1 MTQLFN
7 LKSVL
12 RLTGLNPD
20 TIRAWEKRYEA
31 VKPQRTDTG
40 RRMYT
45 QQEVNRLKLLAEL
58 TTSGH
63 SISSVANLTDD
74 KLVSLLATNHS
85 GAPLLKSKQL
95 NAQIP
100 LVTEQLLEAVEKYD
114 LNSLEIHL
122 SRASYTM
129 SPRDLLF
136 HMIPQLMYK
145 AGNKVIGGEFSIAQE
160 YTLSEMIKR
169 YIRRIYDHLEPV
181 DGTFQKDKV
190 LLFATPEQHLH
201 DFGIWLSAILCRF
214 QGFKTVMIGPNLPAQ
229 SLISAAK
236 QMNPHAIVLGFS
248 PISQSELKMKPISY
262 LRELHL
268 GLPENTMFWLGGGYP
283 KFSPGDFNREIWKFD
298 SLDELERKIET
309 KYSPR

>member
-20 TIRAWEKRYEA
+20 TIRAWEKRYVA
-31 VKPQRTDTG
+31 VKPQRTATG

-58 TTSGH
+58 TASGH

-74 KLVSLLATNHS
+74 KLVALLATNHS
-85 GAPLLKSKQL
+85 GTPLIKSKQL
-95 NAQIP
+95 DPQIP
-100 LVTEQLLEAVEKYD
+100 QVTEQLLEAVERFD

-122 SRASYTM
+122 SRAAYSM
-129 SPRDLLF
+129 SSRDLLF

-145 AGNKVIGGEFSIAQE
+145 VGNKVIAGELSIAQE
-160 YTLSEMIKR
+160 HALSEKIKR
-169 YIRRIYDHLEPV
+169 QIRRIFDQLEPV
-181 DGTFQKDKV
+181 DGTFHKDKI

-201 DFGIWLSAILCRF
+201 DFGLWLSAILCRF

-236 QMNPHAIVLGFS
+236 QMNPHAIIIGFS
-248 PISQSELKMKPISY
+248 PVNLNEFKVKPISY
-262 LRELHL
+262 LREVHL
-268 GLPENTMFWLGGGYP
+268 GIPQNTMFWLGGGYP
-283 KFSPGDFNREIWKFD
+283 KFSSGDFNREIWKFD
-298 SLDELERKIET
+298 SLEELERKIED
-309 KYSPR
+309 KY